1 MSTFNL
7 AEVKLSLLES
17 GLSVMGLLKGSLSNH
32 DGGGNENIKKA
43 IGLIT
48 KTTTLHVHYT
58 FWYFSLP
65 SLHD

>member
-43 IGLIT
+43 IGLI
-48 KTTTLHVHYT
+48 
-58 FWYFSLP
+58 
-65 SLHD
+65 